1 MWTKMLIVVLLFFI
15 VANPALFKM
24 MRQVLGSWVA
34 SAEGLP
40 STAGLLLH
48 AVVFAV
54 LARFIMRAL
63 ARRQAR
69 KYYSQYADEYA
80 DEYAEDYEDFTE
92 ERVPSGYAEEYM
104 IPGVY
109 MTEKYTGFKGNLAPR
124 GLPVKRTKKGVKKGA
139 KKGTSKYLELTPQ
152 ELYTE
157 LRPAMITDPTEGIS
171 RGMYPVNM
179 AMILL
184 IIVFILFVAATL
196 RSRA

>member
-1 MWTKMLIVVLLFFI
+1 M
-15 VANPALFKM
+15 
-24 MRQVLGSWVA
+24 
-34 SAEGLP
+34 
-40 STAGLLLH
+40 
-48 AVVFAV
+48 
-54 LARFIMRAL
+54 
-63 ARRQAR
+63 
-69 KYYSQYADEYA
+69 
-80 DEYAEDYEDFTE
+80 
-92 ERVPSGYAEEYM
+92 PSGYAEEYM

-139 KKGTSKYLELTPQ
+139 KRGTAKYLELTPQ